1 MRLNL
6 EMDDGRNR
14 NAVLCVTPVS
24 FSIAASI
31 AIALQLLKN
40 VMIALNQLIR
50 GEIGQKQAPQHRH

>member
-1 MRLNL
+1 
-6 EMDDGRNR
+6 MDDGRNR